1 MTDLIVFLVTGL
13 AFGSVYALAAS
24 GLVLTYSTSGIFN
37 FAHGAFAML
46 GAFIYWQM
54 TEGWGW
60 PSPIAFLIVLGVVGP
75 FFGAVVERGIMRGLQ
90 GTSETT
96 RLMVS
101 VSLLLGSLGL
111 GQVIWETAPR
121 RLPLLFDGAQAFR
134 VAGYN
139 VSWHQVAT
147 VIFAAGAAGALWL
160 LLTRS
165 RLGISMRSVVDDR
178 NLARLAGARP
188 DNAAIAAW
196 AIGASMAALAGILTT
211 GGRTLSHFELILLVV
226 NAYAAAMVGRLSS
239 LPRTFAGAV
248 MLGLFDSFIQVY
260 IKAAFPD
267 AAWPESLRGVAA
279 VLLLFGVLL
288 FLRPPELKTL
298 GITRSREIVPDP
310 SYQKVLIGCAAF
322 GAVVFVLGTAVFD
335 ISDKTAMAGG
345 IGYGIIM
352 LSLVPL
358 AGYGGQISL
367 AQFAFAG
374 LGAVTMA
381 YFGNGGSIFGLPVPT
396 FGMSPTVFGLVMA
409 AILPAFAGALV
420 ALPALR
426 LSGLYLALA
435 TMAFAVFVEKF
446 FMPQLPIMGGG
457 STLVPRLE
465 LPGLSLQAD
474 TTNLMVQAVIFTLMA
489 LGVVWIRKGPF
500 GRRLQAMK
508 DSPAACATLGLDLTR
523 TKLSVFALSAGMAGV
538 GGALYFGTVGNLSI
552 SRLTVVDN
560 LNVLLMA
567 VVGGV
572 TSVAGPL
579 FGGMLLGSFPII
591 RAHGPGVV
599 NDLLLVLPG
608 LIGISLGRNPNG
620 AVNEIGRNFRELTV
634 SSVDADDDTPPEV
647 IPEQIGI
654 DRGFT
659 DGELAE
665 INARID
671 LDGVRQDVLA

>member
-381 YFGNGGSIFGLPVPT
+381 YFGNGGSIFGRII
-396 FGMSPTVFGLVMA
+396 FGRIVGRSVLLSRSVLFSCRRIVLNDVFRKDILDRSVHLCRDVAFILSSGVLFHSNLVDSNFFRR
-409 AILPAFAGALV
+409 AILDRSVLLG
-420 ALPALR
+420 
-426 LSGLYLALA
+426 SSLALA
-435 TMAFAVFVEKF
+435 TGQCVVLVEGHGGAAVGGLPLLLAGLFVHNPRTGGPVLTLIVF
-446 FMPQLPIMGGG
+446 GGG
-457 STLVPRLE
+457 RGLLGGGGPGRQDAPTGEDLQRVCIDHHAAAPRHAQRQRRLAGRRRPGDQHGPVGREVVKRFQHVARRRSPCGRASGPRL
-465 LPGLSLQAD
+465 
-474 TTNLMVQAVIFTLMA
+474 
-489 LGVVWIRKGPF
+489 
-500 GRRLQAMK
+500 
-508 DSPAACATLGLDLTR
+508 
-523 TKLSVFALSAGMAGV
+523 SV
-538 GGALYFGTVGNLSI
+538 
-552 SRLTVVDN
+552 
-560 LNVLLMA
+560 
-567 VVGGV
+567 
-572 TSVAGPL
+572 
-579 FGGMLLGSFPII
+579 
-591 RAHGPGVV
+591 
-599 NDLLLVLPG
+599 
-608 LIGISLGRNPNG
+608 
-620 AVNEIGRNFRELTV
+620 
-634 SSVDADDDTPPEV
+634 
-647 IPEQIGI
+647 
-654 DRGFT
+654 RG
-659 DGELAE
+659 
-665 INARID
+665 
-671 LDGVRQDVLA
+671 